1 MISEERDN
9 QRASVASVAAVTP
22 PPAAAA
28 DIKFHY
34 GEKFGG
40 CSPHFLQQQQQ
51 QQTQF
56 NLESDILYV

>member
-9 QRASVASVAAVTP
+9 QQSSVAAVP
-22 PPAAAA
+22 LCLQPPAAGA

-40 CSPHFLQQQQQ
+40 CSPHFLQQQR
-51 QQTQF
+51 QTQF